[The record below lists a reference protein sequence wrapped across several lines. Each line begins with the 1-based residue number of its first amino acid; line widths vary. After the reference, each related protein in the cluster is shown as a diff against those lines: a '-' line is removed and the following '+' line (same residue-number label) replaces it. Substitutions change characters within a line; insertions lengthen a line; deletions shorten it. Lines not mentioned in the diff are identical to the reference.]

1 MKIARRDLFVGF
13 EELEKLLG
21 LPDGVE
27 IEEIKKDSY
36 GWTIKLISAGE
47 VFLGDTKVTI
57 IQDREMDYRRIG
69 LATLEKLNKENIN
82 IKINAS
88 DFLYANKKDAI
99 DIKNSDITSISHVLY
114 DCGELEKKENDND

>member
-13 EELEKLLG
+13 EELEKLFG

-27 IEEIKKDSY
+27 IEEIKKDKY

-47 VFLGDTKVTI
+47 VLLGDTKVTI
-57 IQDREMDYRRIG
+57 IQDREMHYRRIG

-99 DIKNSDITSISHVLY
+99 DIKNSDITSISPVLY

>member
-1 MKIARRDLFVGF
+1 MKIARRDLSVGF

-27 IEEIKKDSY
+27 IEEIKKDRY
-36 GWTIKLISAGE
+36 RWTIKLISAGE

-69 LATLEKLNKENIN
+69 LATLDKLNKENN
-82 IKINAS
+82 VIKIDTT
-88 DFLYANKKDAI
+88 DFLYANKGSI
-99 DIKNSDITSISHVLY
+99 DIKNSDITTIC
-114 DCGELEKKENDND
+114 DFGELEITEDNND